1 MAEDAGAD
9 APLRGRAAVD
19 APLRGQD
26 ATDAPLR
33 GRVAVITGASS
44 GIGEAIA
51 RELAAAG
58 MHLVITARRADR
70 LEALRNSLPVPC
82 AMLAADIADP
92 ATPQALL
99 ALALKVHGRADVLV
113 NNAGRVVAGP
123 VESVDLDDLA
133 AMTRVNFD
141 AVVRAS
147 YVFARHLKAQ
157 GSGAI
162 VNVSSVGAYLSHSSM
177 GVYGALKHALEVFTT
192 ALRVELKGSG
202 VRVGSI
208 APGSTD
214 TEIFDQLRER
224 AATAGVTLPPPLA
237 PADVAM
243 AVRFMLE
250 RPAHAN
256 VARLLLVS
264 SAESA

>member
-1 MAEDAGAD
+1 
-9 APLRGRAAVD
+9 
-19 APLRGQD
+19 
-26 ATDAPLR
+26 
-33 GRVAVITGASS
+33 VAVITGASS
-44 GIGEAIA
+44 GIGEALA

-58 MHLVITARRADR
+58 MPLVITARRADR
-70 LEALRNSLPVPC
+70 LQALRARLPVPC
-82 AMLAADIADP
+82 ATLAADIADP
-92 ATPQALL
+92 STPAALL
-99 ALALKVHGRADVLV
+99 ALALQTHGRADVLV
-113 NNAGRVVAGP
+113 NNAGRVVTGTAD
-123 VESVDLDDLA
+123 SVDLDELA

-147 YVFARHLKAQ
+147 YVFARQFKAQ

-162 VNVSSVGAYLSHSSM
+162 VNVSSVGAYLSHTSM
-177 GVYGALKHALEVFTT
+177 GVYSALKHALEVFTT

-214 TEIFDQLRER
+214 TEIFDQLRVR
-224 AATAGVTLPPPLA
+224 AASAGVSLPPPLA
-237 PADVAM
+237 PADIAE

>member
-1 MAEDAGAD
+1 MAETAR
-9 APLRGRAAVD
+9 P
-19 APLRGQD
+19 
-26 ATDAPLR
+26 DAPLR

-44 GIGEAIA
+44 GIGEAITH
-51 RELAAAG
+51 ELAAAG

-70 LEALRNSLPVPC
+70 LDALRARLPVPC
-82 AMLAADIADP
+82 ATLAADITDP
-92 ATPQALL
+92 ATPAALL
-99 ALALKVHGRADVLV
+99 TLALQTHGRADVLV
-113 NNAGRVVAGP
+113 NNAGRVVTGT
-123 VESVDLDDLA
+123 VDNIDLDELA

-147 YVFARHLKAQ
+147 YVFARHFKAQ

-214 TEIFDQLRER
+214 TEIFDNLRAR
-224 AATAGVTLPPPLA
+224 AASAGVALPPPLA
-237 PADVAM
+237 AADIAE

-264 SAESA
+264 AAESA

>member
-1 MAEDAGAD
+1 MAETAR
-9 APLRGRAAVD
+9 P
-19 APLRGQD
+19 
-26 ATDAPLR
+26 DAPLR

-44 GIGEAIA
+44 GIGEAITH
-51 RELAAAG
+51 ELAAAG

-70 LEALRNSLPVPC
+70 LDALRARLPVPC
-82 AMLAADIADP
+82 ATLAADITDP
-92 ATPQALL
+92 ATPAALL
-99 ALALKVHGRADVLV
+99 TLALQTHGRADVLV
-113 NNAGRVVAGP
+113 NNAGRVVTGT
-123 VESVDLDDLA
+123 VDNIDLDELA

-147 YVFARHLKAQ
+147 YVFARHFKAQ

-214 TEIFDQLRER
+214 TEIFDNLRAR
-224 AATAGVTLPPPLA
+224 AASAAVALPPPLA
-237 PADVAM
+237 AADIAE

-264 SAESA
+264 AAESA

>member
-1 MAEDAGAD
+1 MAI
-9 APLRGRAAVD
+9 
-19 APLRGQD
+19 
-26 ATDAPLR
+26 
-33 GRVAVITGASS
+33 ITGASS

-51 RELAAAG
+51 HELAASG

-70 LEALRNSLPVPC
+70 LAALRARLPVPC
-82 AMLAADIADP
+82 ATLAADIADP
-92 ATPQALL
+92 ATPAALL
-99 ALALKVHGRADVLV
+99 ALALQTHGRADVLV
-113 NNAGRVVAGP
+113 NNAGRVVTGT
-123 VESVDLDDLA
+123 VDSVDLDELA

-147 YVFARHLKAQ
+147 YIFARHFKAQ

-214 TEIFDQLRER
+214 TEIFEQLRAR
-224 AATAGVTLPPPLA
+224 AATAGVALPPPLA
-237 PADVAM
+237 AADIAE

-256 VARLLLVS
+256 VARMLLVS
-264 SAESA
+264 AAEGA

>member
-1 MAEDAGAD
+1 MAN
-9 APLRGRAAVD
+9 LRPGERS
-19 APLRGQD
+19 LHEQ
-26 ATDAPLR
+26 
-33 GRVAVITGASS
+33 VAVVTGASS
-44 GIGEAIA
+44 GIGESIA

-58 MHLVITARRADR
+58 VRLVLTARRTDR
-70 LEALRNSLPVPC
+70 LQALQASLSTDSIVW
-82 AMLAADIADP
+82 AAAVDDP

-99 ALALKVHGRADVLV
+99 DAALQRFGRADILV
-113 NNAGRVVAGP
+113 NNAGVVVTGT
-123 VESVDLDDLA
+123 VDTMDLDALA
-133 AMTRVNFD
+133 LMTRVNFD

-147 YVFARHLKAQ
+147 YVFARHLKRQ
-157 GSGAI
+157 GQGAI
-162 VNVSSVGAYLSHSSM
+162 INVSSVGAYVSHSSM
-177 GVYGALKHALEVFTT
+177 GVYSALKLALEGVTT

-214 TEIFDQLRER
+214 TEIFDQLRAR
-224 AATAGVTLPPPLA
+224 AQAAGVTMPRPLA
-237 PADVAM
+237 PADVAA

-264 SAESA
+264 SDEPA

>member
-1 MAEDAGAD
+1 MD
-9 APLRGRAAVD
+9 APQHDQAA
-19 APLRGQD
+19 R
-26 ATDAPLR
+26 DAPLR

-82 AMLAADIADP
+82 ATLATDIEDP

-99 ALALKVHGRADVLV
+99 ALALRAHGRADVLV

-123 VESVDLDDLA
+123 LETVDLDDLA

-147 YVFARHLKAQ
+147 YVFARHLKLQ

-192 ALRVELKGSG
+192 SLRVELKGSG

-224 AATAGVTLPPPLA
+224 AATAGVALPPPLA
-237 PADVAM
+237 PADVAT

-250 RPAHAN
+250 RPEHAN

>member
-1 MAEDAGAD
+1 VAESAGPDAS
-9 APLRGRAAVD
+9 
-19 APLRGQD
+19 
-26 ATDAPLR
+26 LR

-51 RELAAAG
+51 RELSAAG
-58 MHLVITARRADR
+58 MHLVVTARRAQR
-70 LEALRNSLPVPC
+70 LESLRDSLPVPC
-82 AMLAADIADP
+82 ATLAADIGDP

-99 ALALKVHGRADVLV
+99 ALALQIHGRADVLV

-123 VESVDLDDLA
+123 LETVDLDELA

-147 YVFARHLKAQ
+147 FVFARHLKAQ

-202 VRVGSI
+202 VRVGSV

-214 TEIFDQLRER
+214 TEIFDQLRAR
-224 AATAGVTLPPPLA
+224 ATSAGVALPSPLA
-237 PADVAM
+237 PPDIAE

-250 RPAHAN
+250 RPARAN
-256 VARLLLVS
+256 VARMLLVS
-264 SAESA
+264 ASEGA

>member
-1 MAEDAGAD
+1 MAEV
-9 APLRGRAAVD
+9 APQGSSL
-19 APLRGQD
+19 Q
-26 ATDAPLR
+26 
-33 GRVAVITGASS
+33 GRVAVVTGASS

-58 MHLVITARRADR
+58 MHLVVTARRADR
-70 LEALRNSLPVPC
+70 LLALKSSLGVPC
-82 AMLAADIADP
+82 AVLAADIADP
-92 ATPQALL
+92 STPTALL
-99 ALALKVHGRADVLV
+99 ALALQTHGRADVLV
-113 NNAGRVVAGP
+113 NNAGRVVSGAFDR
-123 VESVDLDDLA
+123 VDLDELA

-147 YVFARHLKAQ
+147 YVFARHLKPQ

-177 GVYGALKHALEVFTT
+177 GVYGALKHALETFTT
-192 ALRVELKGSG
+192 ALRVELRGSG

-214 TEIFDQLRER
+214 TEIYGALRER
-224 AATAGVTLPPPLA
+224 AAAAGVQMAPPLDA
-237 PADVAM
+237 ADIAA

-264 SAESA
+264 AAESA

>member
-1 MAEDAGAD
+1 MAEAAGH
-9 APLRGRAAVD
+9 GAA
-19 APLRGQD
+19 
-26 ATDAPLR
+26 LR

-51 RELAAAG
+51 HELAAAG
-58 MHLVITARRADR
+58 MLLVVTARRADR
-70 LEALRNSLPVPC
+70 LEALRARLPVPC
-82 AMLAADIADP
+82 ATLAADIADP
-92 ATPQALL
+92 ATPAALL
-99 ALALKVHGRADVLV
+99 ARALQAHGRVDVLV

-123 VESVDLDDLA
+123 LETVDLDALA
-133 AMTRVNFD
+133 TMARVNFD

-147 YVFARHLKAQ
+147 YTFARHFKPQ

-237 PADVAM
+237 PADVAA
-243 AVRFMLE
+243 AVRYMLE

-256 VARLLLVS
+256 VARMLLVS
-264 SAESA
+264 AAESA

>member
-1 MAEDAGAD
+1 M
-9 APLRGRAAVD
+9 
-19 APLRGQD
+19 
-26 ATDAPLR
+26 
-33 GRVAVITGASS
+33 ITGASS

-51 RELAAAG
+51 CELAAAG

-70 LEALRNSLPVPC
+70 LEALRISLPVPC
-82 AMLAADIADP
+82 ATLAADIEDP

-99 ALALKVHGRADVLV
+99 ALALQAHGRADVLV

-123 VESVDLDDLA
+123 LESVDLDALA

-214 TEIFDQLRER
+214 TEIFEQLRARGVCRRGPAAAPGRGRHCRCR
-224 AATAGVTLPPPLA
+224 AFRAGTAGACQRRTHAAGVGC
-237 PADVAM
+237 
-243 AVRFMLE
+243 RE
-250 RPAHAN
+250 RLKTPG
-256 VARLLLVS
+256 
-264 SAESA
+264 

>member
-1 MAEDAGAD
+1 LSDNGA
-9 APLRGRAAVD
+9 APKS
-19 APLRGQD
+19 PLQGQ
-26 ATDAPLR
+26 
-33 GRVAVITGASS
+33 VAVVTGASS
-44 GIGEAIA
+44 GIGAVIA

-58 MHLVITARRADR
+58 MRLVVTARRADR
-70 LEALRNSLPVPC
+70 LAALCDGLPGHCV
-82 AMLAADIADP
+82 ALAAEIEDP

-99 ALALKVHGRADVLV
+99 DLALHSHGRVDVLI

-123 VESVDLDDLA
+123 LDSIDLDALA

-157 GSGAI
+157 RSGAI

-214 TEIFDQLRER
+214 TEIFEQLRGR
-224 AATAGVTLPPPLA
+224 AQAAGVALPDPLA
-237 PADVAM
+237 AADVAA

-250 RPAHAN
+250 RPPHAN
-256 VARLLLVS
+256 VARMLLVS
-264 SAESA
+264 ANEPA